1 MKENLVITISREF
14 GSGGHEIGEKLAKSM
29 GVPFYDR
36 QIIEKAAE
44 QTGFSPEFIAE
55 HEQRYTSSLMFNL
68 AMGNYTRT
76 GELPLH
82 DQIDIVESNIVRD
95 FAKEGPCVIV
105 GRCADYILEGDFECL
120 NVFVYASDSAKL
132 DRIMKK
138 YGYDAKKAEKTIK
151 ETNRSRSKH
160 YSYFTGRIWG
170 DRHNYDLMINSDKF
184 STDEI
189 IKLIKEAADKAE

>member
-82 DQIDIVESNIVRD
+82 DQIDIVESNIIRD
-95 FAKEGPCVIV
+95 FAKEG
-105 GRCADYILEGDFECL
+105 
-120 NVFVYASDSAKL
+120 S
-132 DRIMKK
+132 
-138 YGYDAKKAEKTIK
+138 
-151 ETNRSRSKH
+151 
-160 YSYFTGRIWG
+160 
-170 DRHNYDLMINSDKF
+170 
-184 STDEI
+184 
-189 IKLIKEAADKAE
+189 

>member
-1 MKENLVITISREF
+1 MRENLVITISREF
-14 GSGGHEIGEKLAKSM
+14 GSGGHEIGEKLAKAL

-44 QTGFSPEFIAE
+44 HTGFSAEFIAE

-82 DQIDIVESNIVRD
+82 DQIDVVESNIIRD
-95 FAKEGPCVIV
+95 YAKEGPCVIV
-105 GRCADYILEGDFECL
+105 GRCADYVLEGDFECL
-120 NVFVYASDSAKL
+120 NVFVYASDTAKL
-132 DRIMKK
+132 ARIMDK

-151 ETNRSRSKH
+151 EINRARSKH

-170 DRHNYDLMINSDKF
+170 DRSNYDLMI
-184 STDEI
+184 STDEFGVD
-189 IKLIKEAADKAE
+189 KTVELIKQAAEKM

>member
-14 GSGGHEIGEKLAKSM
+14 GSGGHEIGEKLAKAL

-44 QTGFSPEFIAE
+44 HTGFSAEFIAE
-55 HEQRYTSSLMFNL
+55 HEQRFTSSLMFNL

-82 DQIDIVESNIVRD
+82 DQIDIVESNIIRD
-95 FAKEGPCVIV
+95 FAKEGSCVIV
-105 GRCADYILEGDFECL
+105 GRCANYILEGDYDCL
-120 NVFVYASDSAKL
+120 NVFVYSSNAAKL
-132 DRIMKK
+132 DRIMSK